1 MYRDVI
7 AYQISGPLSASETTE
22 NELDLTPNRN
32 SMLMCYPHTLSD
44 SKSQQ
49 PITADDY
56 WEYEK
61 RDYSPLC
68 YRNVSYMLSTD

>member
-1 MYRDVI
+1 MYRGII
-7 AYQISGPLSASETTE
+7 ADQISSPLSASETTE
-22 NELDLTPNRN
+22 NELDLTSNRN
-32 SMLMCYPHTLSD
+32 SILMCYPHTLSD

-49 PITADDY
+49 PITANDY

-68 YRNVSYMLSTD
+68 YRYVS